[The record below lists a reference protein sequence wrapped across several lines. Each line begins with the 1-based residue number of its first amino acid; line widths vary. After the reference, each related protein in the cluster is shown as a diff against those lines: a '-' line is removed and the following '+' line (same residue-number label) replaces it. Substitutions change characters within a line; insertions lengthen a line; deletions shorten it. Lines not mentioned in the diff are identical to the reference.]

1 MGLSNHLL
9 LYVLS
14 WSYFIFKQM
23 NLWGNYKK
31 ALHDTFDLE
40 FSYPWANWES
50 KGTVLSA
57 KVYKHDYIIKS
68 RVVEIWNDKSSIYNN
83 IIYPKTGSNLPCF
96 GMDLMG
102 FFDKKVI
109 IVFDFQHPVE
119 KYLFSVDGLPKS
131 KGDYRF
137 FEPGNHFSENVYI
150 AKCTM
155 SEVDEHL
162 DMFTK
167 YLTKYKEMVE
177 LEKPTGTDTSLY
189 KDFDA
194 YMTKLDPVS
203 GYLSGK
209 FGKEKAE
216 SLVND
221 FLFTY
226 G

>member
-1 MGLSNHLL
+1 
-9 LYVLS
+9 
-14 WSYFIFKQM
+14 M

-31 ALHDTFDLE
+31 VLHDTFDLQ
-40 FSYPWANWES
+40 FAHPWADWES

-57 KVYKHDYIIKS
+57 KVFKNDYIIKS
-68 RVVEIWNDKSSIYNN
+68 RVVEIWNEKSSIYNN

-102 FFDKKVI
+102 FNENRVI

-119 KYLFSVDGLPKS
+119 KYLFSVDGLPKAE
-131 KGDYRF
+131 KDYRF
-137 FEPGNHFSENVYI
+137 FEMGNHFSENIFVRYTTFD
-150 AKCTM
+150 K
-155 SEVDEHL
+155 VDEHL
-162 DMFTK
+162 EMFTN

-177 LEKPTGTDTSLY
+177 LEKPTGEDTSCY

-194 YMTKLDPVS
+194 YMTKLDPVA
-203 GYLSGK
+203 GYLTGK
-209 FGKEKAE
+209 FGKERAK

-221 FLFTY
+221 FLFAY